1 MIHRDLKPSNIMAGS
16 YGEVQ
21 VLDWGLAKVLPQGGV
36 ADESPDRGEQPD
48 LSVIRTVRTGSD
60 ADASRPGS
68 FLGTPAYTA
77 PEQANGEVESV
88 DERAD
93 VFGLGS
99 ILCEILTGKP
109 AYTGP
114 SGEAIKRKA
123 KRGETADALRRLEA
137 CGADAELT
145 GLARDCLAV
154 EPDERPRNA
163 GEIVR
168 RLTAYLAGVQERLRA
183 AELARA
189 AEAARAEEAQATA
202 AAAEKARAA
211 EEARAEE
218 EARGRV
224 LADRLAGEAEARAA
238 AERKRRRMTVA
249 LAASVLALTVL
260 SGISSSYWAQQRQTQ
275 AARVMLALNEATLL
289 RDQAAASP
297 DHVSKWEAAAKG
309 VEAAGNAL
317 AEIREPQPAIRL
329 MALRNEVQSGLLAA
343 RRDQILLDALAHV
356 RTSKQDLG
364 TSGADAA
371 YARAFREAGLDVDA
385 LPPAE
390 IGAALKARP
399 ESVAEAAA
407 AALDDWALVRWR
419 GSHSGP
425 TLRRL
430 LVGARAA
437 DPNPFRDRVRTAL
450 LALDRKAHEAAL
462 RTLAGDPKAAELPPP
477 SAVLLAAALRSLN
490 AVEPAVPC
498 SVAWSYVIRTTFWV
512 NYELAIALRLSPNGR
527 EEAVRYYSAAR
538 ALRPETTH
546 ALAHRLEEMGRGDEA
561 LELFADLAARRPDDL
576 ENLVCYGHCL
586 KERGRREV
594 GAVLE
599 KAVATG
605 RRRVRIAPDDA
616 TAHFGLGSAL
626 RARGSLEEAIAEYR
640 TAIRV
645 NPDDAL
651 PHVALGGTLDDQ
663 GKLDAAIA
671 EYRAAI
677 RLAPDLAPAHHN
689 LGKCLRDQRKLEE
702 AVAEYRTAIRLS
714 SDLAAHHYGL
724 GNALKDQ
731 GKLDEAIAEYHTAIR
746 LKPDDAN
753 AHDGLGWALSG
764 QGKLDA
770 AIAEYREAIRLNPD
784 DAYAHNSL
792 GIALSD
798 QGKLEEAIAEYR
810 ESIRFKPDDHWPH
823 NNLGNALK
831 DQGKLDEAIAEYHTA
846 IRLKPDDATAQNGLG
861 NALKDQG
868 KLDEAIA
875 AYHTAIR
882 LKPDDATAQ
891 NGLGN
896 ALKDQGKLDEAIAA
910 YHTAIRLKPD
920 DATAQ
925 NGLGNALKD
934 QGKLDE
940 AIAAY
945 HTAIRLKP
953 GDHEPHENLGTTLNA
968 LGKFEEAI
976 AELRASVQLG
986 SGCASAHNS
995 LGNALKDQGKLNEAI
1010 SEYRIAICL
1019 KPDYAFAHTNL
1030 GLALQDQ
1037 GKLDQAIAEYRTA
1050 MRLKPDDAAPH
1061 VGLGNALKDQGK
1073 LDQAVAEYQTA
1084 IRLKPDLSNAHN
1096 GLGWA
1101 LNGQGKLDAAIAE
1114 YREAI
1119 RLKADSPWPHHNLG
1133 NALTQQGRIEE
1144 AIAEYRTAIR
1154 LKPDEGTAHNN
1165 LAVVLANHPDPRRRE
1180 PAAAL
1185 VHSNRAVELGP
1196 KQGNFFGTLGL
1207 VEYRLGHWQPAQA
1220 AIERKMKLHRGGD
1233 AYDWLILALVDAK
1246 QGRKDQARA
1255 LFDKSLEWIKK
1266 HDARDPDLRLFWS
1279 EAADLLGQPGP
1290 DATAAA
1296 LAMRL
1301 PAVLKGED
1309 RPRDA
1314 VRTAG
1319 LRASGL

>member
-1 MIHRDLKPSNIMAGS
+1 MLEALKASLGGVPRVLLRDTPDEPEAVVVRPSSPERPDDAGRYQIAGEIGHGGMGAVFKGRDPDLGRDLATKVLLEKWHADPDIGRRFIEEAQIGGQLQHPGIVPVYELGSFENGRPYFTMKLLKGRTLAALLGERGRVSAPSPPQPTPGADATGLASDLPRFLSIFEAVCQTVAYAHARGVIHRDLKPSNIMAGS

-275 AARVMLALNEATLL
+275 AACVMLALNEATLL

-498 SVAWSYVIRTTFWV
+498 SVAWSYVIRTTSGSTTS
-512 NYELAIALRLSPNGR
+512 SPSR
-527 EEAVRYYSAAR
+527 
-538 ALRPETTH
+538 
-546 ALAHRLEEMGRGDEA
+546 
-561 LELFADLAARRPDDL
+561 
-576 ENLVCYGHCL
+576 C
-586 KERGRREV
+586 
-594 GAVLE
+594 
-599 KAVATG
+599 
-605 RRRVRIAPDDA
+605 
-616 TAHFGLGSAL
+616 GSAQ
-626 RARGSLEEAIAEYR
+626 
-640 TAIRV
+640 T
-645 NPDDAL
+645 
-651 PHVALGGTLDDQ
+651 GG
-663 GKLDAAIA
+663 
-671 EYRAAI
+671 
-677 RLAPDLAPAHHN
+677 
-689 LGKCLRDQRKLEE
+689 RK
-702 AVAEYRTAIRLS
+702 RS
-714 SDLAAHHYGL
+714 
-724 GNALKDQ
+724 
-731 GKLDEAIAEYHTAIR
+731 
-746 LKPDDAN
+746 
-753 AHDGLGWALSG
+753 
-764 QGKLDA
+764 
-770 AIAEYREAIRLNPD
+770 
-784 DAYAHNSL
+784 
-792 GIALSD
+792 
-798 QGKLEEAIAEYR
+798 
-810 ESIRFKPDDHWPH
+810 
-823 NNLGNALK
+823 
-831 DQGKLDEAIAEYHTA
+831 
-846 IRLKPDDATAQNGLG
+846 
-861 NALKDQG
+861 
-868 KLDEAIA
+868 
-875 AYHTAIR
+875 
-882 LKPDDATAQ
+882 
-891 NGLGN
+891 
-896 ALKDQGKLDEAIAA
+896 
-910 YHTAIRLKPD
+910 
-920 DATAQ
+920 
-925 NGLGNALKD
+925 
-934 QGKLDE
+934 
-940 AIAAY
+940 
-945 HTAIRLKP
+945 
-953 GDHEPHENLGTTLNA
+953 GTT
-968 LGKFEEAI
+968 
-976 AELRASVQLG
+976 RR
-986 SGCASAHNS
+986 H
-995 LGNALKDQGKLNEAI
+995 
-1010 SEYRIAICL
+1010 
-1019 KPDYAFAHTNL
+1019 
-1030 GLALQDQ
+1030 GL
-1037 GKLDQAIAEYRTA
+1037 
-1050 MRLKPDDAAPH
+1050 
-1061 VGLGNALKDQGK
+1061 
-1073 LDQAVAEYQTA
+1073 
-1084 IRLKPDLSNAHN
+1084 
-1096 GLGWA
+1096 
-1101 LNGQGKLDAAIAE
+1101 
-1114 YREAI
+1114 
-1119 RLKADSPWPHHNLG
+1119 
-1133 NALTQQGRIEE
+1133 
-1144 AIAEYRTAIR
+1144 
-1154 LKPDEGTAHNN
+1154 
-1165 LAVVLANHPDPRRRE
+1165 
-1180 PAAAL
+1180 
-1185 VHSNRAVELGP
+1185 
-1196 KQGNFFGTLGL
+1196 
-1207 VEYRLGHWQPAQA
+1207 
-1220 AIERKMKLHRGGD
+1220 
-1233 AYDWLILALVDAK
+1233 
-1246 QGRKDQARA
+1246 
-1255 LFDKSLEWIKK
+1255 
-1266 HDARDPDLRLFWS
+1266 
-1279 EAADLLGQPGP
+1279 
-1290 DATAAA
+1290 
-1296 LAMRL
+1296 
-1301 PAVLKGED
+1301 
-1309 RPRDA
+1309 
-1314 VRTAG
+1314 
-1319 LRASGL
+1319 